1 MSLNAYMRKLR
12 LIVLI
17 KNQLSKRSYL
27 SKTIK
32 ALQHSEYRHPI
43 KIKQIWNNLNLK
55 TNKSGNNSK
64 LNLKYSHQNQLNR

>member
-1 MSLNAYMRKLR
+1 MIFNAYMHKLR

-17 KNQLSKRSYL
+17 KNQLSKRNYL
-27 SKTIK
+27 NKTIK